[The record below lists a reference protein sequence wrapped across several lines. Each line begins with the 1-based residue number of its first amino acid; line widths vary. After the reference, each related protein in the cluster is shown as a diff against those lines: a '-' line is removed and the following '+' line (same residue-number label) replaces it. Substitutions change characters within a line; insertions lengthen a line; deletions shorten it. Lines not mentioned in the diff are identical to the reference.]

1 MWSPPTSTPPTQTFR
16 ALPLN
21 LHGLPVV
28 SINKNEKIGDK
39 KGSGSDKQV
48 EKEKNVILKPRR
60 EKEVPPGQKD

>member
-1 MWSPPTSTPPTQTFR
+1 MCGPPTSTPPTQTFR

-21 LHGLPVV
+21 LHGLPV
-28 SINKNEKIGDK
+28 SINKNEKINDK

-48 EKEKNVILKPRR
+48 EKEKKVIQKPRR